1 MTPQERDSALAAAL
15 PQVPARGWAGVAG
28 DFPGGAIGMV
38 AWFLDRA
45 DRSMAAHAAT
55 PAFQAL
61 RTTARVRAL
70 VLHRLAVL
78 DADREAAR
86 RAVALLARPGQA
98 LRAARM
104 LAGTV
109 DMIWNLAGDSA
120 TDANRHSKRALLA
133 GVYSATLLFW
143 LRNPDSVAVAGFLD
157 RRLADVGQIG
167 KLRQRLRPAA

>member
-1 MTPQERDSALAAAL
+1 
-15 PQVPARGWAGVAG
+15 
-28 DFPGGAIGMV
+28 
-38 AWFLDRA
+38 
-45 DRSMAAHAAT
+45 
-55 PAFQAL
+55 
-61 RTTARVRAL
+61 
-70 VLHRLAVL
+70 
-78 DADREAAR
+78 
-86 RAVALLARPGQA
+86 VALLARPGQA